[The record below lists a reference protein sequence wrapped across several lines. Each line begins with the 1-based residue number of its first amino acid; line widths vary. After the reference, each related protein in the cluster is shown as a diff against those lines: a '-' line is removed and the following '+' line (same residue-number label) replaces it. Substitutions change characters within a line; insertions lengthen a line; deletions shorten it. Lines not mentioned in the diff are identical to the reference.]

1 MVLQDFVF
9 LDENDS
15 TGESNPLN
23 CMGARRLIIS
33 VDSESGTTID
43 LDVFGNVDFTSD
55 TYFTLGVTN
64 VEDGTLANSIAANGI
79 YTVDVNGIGRVK
91 IVNNDTPGEAIVF
104 GRLTD

>member
-23 CMGARRLIIS
+23 CMGAKRLMIS
-33 VDSESGTTID
+33 VDSDAGTTID
-43 LDVFGNVDFTSD
+43 LDVTGNVDFTSD

-64 VEDGTLANSIAANGI
+64 VEDGTLANNITANGI

-91 IVNNDTPGEAIVF
+91 IANNETPGESIVF